1 MKIIRSRSVGFFSD
15 LFTVI
20 RNISNFEL
28 ENKPWGVLWGN
39 ESCYHDS
46 QYGHNVWEYY
56 FEPISVPIGNDTT
69 VEFPELKLL
78 EGKNFR
84 QTVNFYL
91 NKFAKLNSTVAKIV
105 KDNEEGFIKNNVLGV
120 HIRRTDKFDY
130 ILHYE
135 PPVAEPVSLDKIEDT
150 VDRLLKIKKYN
161 KIYLAT
167 DDMESFDRFKT
178 KYDKKV
184 ISIDAFKGT
193 GKQSIHLYHKNIS
206 GYKKGL
212 DALLD
217 CIFLS
222 KCSFLVRSTS
232 NLSVFSQF
240 YNLNLKHINVNEIYN
255 NDKREIEWGYS
266 LTSEKI

>member
-15 LFTVI
+15 FCTVI
-20 RNISNFEL
+20 RNISNFEYKK
-28 ENKPWGVLWGN
+28 EPWGILWGG
-39 ESCYHDS
+39 ESCYYDP

-56 FEPISVPIGNDTT
+56 FEPTSASVGNDTT

-78 EGKNFR
+78 DGKNFR
-84 QTVNFYL
+84 ETMHYYI
-91 NKFAKLNSTVAKIV
+91 NKFVKLNNTVTNILKAN
-105 KDNEEGFIKNNVLGV
+105 DEGFKKNNVLGV

-130 ILHYE
+130 VLHYE
-135 PPVAEPVSLDKIEDT
+135 PTEAEPVSLDKIED
-150 VDRLLKIKKYN
+150 VIDKLLCTKKYN

-167 DDMESFDRFKT
+167 DDTECYEKFKT
-178 KYDKKV
+178 KYDKKI
-184 ISIDAFKGT
+184 ISIDAFRSS
-193 GKQSIHLYHKNIS
+193 GKQCIHFNHKNIS

-232 NLSVFSQF
+232 NLSTVSQF
-240 YNLNLKHINVNEIYN
+240 FNPDLKHINVNEIFN
-255 NDKREIEWGYS
+255 GDKREEAYNLI
-266 LTSEKI
+266 SEKI